1 MKKIIFLFSLLSI
14 FSSCKQTQLTSK
26 FNKGYKKIYVKP
38 LIKNQHNYDLSK
50 ETNNK
55 RDAYQEK
62 KSIETISDN
71 QEKLY
76 VEVASIKPK
85 VILKEKWLHQKLIR
99 LDSILKFKDSTLSE
113 EDEILETSKKA
124 KKFSVLGLTGTLSS
138 VLFAIL
144 NNEMRSLTKPGK
156 LRFIL
161 WDVTEIMCW
170 ILASASFLLLVT
182 SLLFIIKAIK
192 KIKKNGEKIKNQ
204 NKTIK
209 RNIKLA
215 YLITLLLLIT
225 PIVVGLIILLTFS
238 LSIGSMGP
246 FYW

>member
-1 MKKIIFLFSLLSI
+1 MRKIIFLFSLLSI

-113 EDEILETSKKA
+113 KDEILETSKKA
-124 KKFSVLGLTGTLSS
+124 KKFSVLGLTSTLSS

-156 LRFIL
+156 LRRSIL

-170 ILASASFLLLVT
+170 ILAGASFLLLVT

-204 NKTIK
+204 NKTIR

-215 YLITLLLLIT
+215 YLITLLLLIA

-238 LSIGSMGP
+238 SSYIGGSLI
-246 FYW
+246 

>member
-113 EDEILETSKKA
+113 KDEILETSKKA
-124 KKFSVLGLTGTLSS
+124 KKFSVLGLTSTLSS

-156 LRFIL
+156 LRRSIL

-170 ILASASFLLLVT
+170 ILAGASFLLLVT

-204 NKTIK
+204 NKTIR

-215 YLITLLLLIT
+215 YLITLLLLIA

-238 LSIGSMGP
+238 SSYIGGSLI
-246 FYW
+246 